1 MGFWFEQYKR
11 KAVFNVW
18 VVVKRAVGVNL
29 GKFGKKKKR
38 VVEEDSGSGDLEGL
52 DQWER
57 RKWSGEE
64 FDWLGFVGVNRFVTW
79 KQVNAVSVLE
89 YREEDKIGYNKNKK

>member
-1 MGFWFEQYKR
+1 M
-11 KAVFNVW
+11 W

-29 GKFGKKKKR
+29 GKSGKKKKR

-57 RKWSGEE
+57 RK
-64 FDWLGFVGVNRFVTW
+64 
-79 KQVNAVSVLE
+79 
-89 YREEDKIGYNKNKK
+89 